1 MLLLMFNIPKRFAG
15 IKRFEQILQ
24 VMAKY
29 ELGYYLEA
37 VRLKKRTFLSKKNKM
52 SRPVELRMLFEE
64 LGGSFVKLGQLLS
77 LRPDLIPKEYCDE
90 LGKLQDDVEP
100 VPYHEI
106 GHVIKAE
113 LKKPVKKLF
122 KSFDKKPIASAS
134 IGQVHVA
141 KLTNGK
147 KVAIKVMRPGIR
159 ALMETDLEI
168 LDYLSRL
175 FKHHVKQELVDP
187 EEIFQEFKHYTE
199 NEMDYLK
206 EAYTIKKFYANFRN
220 DRKIKIPLV
229 YDKLT
234 TRRVLTMEFIE
245 GVELREILMH
255 PQKYKRFDKKK
266 LSELIVYSIMKQIFI
281 DGFFHGDPHPGNIIV
296 NKDNIG
302 FIDFGIVG
310 VLDEEMKERLGVLF
324 VNLLNRDAG
333 GLVKSFISLNIVDND
348 VNINSLKKGLSD
360 ALGEYYN
367 TSLDRIDV
375 ADLFFKSLAV
385 AKKHRIKF
393 PRDFVLLGKALVTL
407 QGVGIE
413 LNPEFNLV
421 QIAHPFISKLSKQ
434 KTKPIYLLKR
444 LVMEGERFAEFAHN
458 LPDES
463 KKVYRTIEK
472 ADIALDTI
480 NQDIKSL
487 TTEMRAESWRIIMG
501 IIIAALIIGAS
512 LTYKTDKLMGQLFV
526 LLACII
532 LVYLLFSI
540 ARDNLKNKQW

>member
-1 MLLLMFNIPKRFAG
+1 MFKIPRQFAG

-24 VMAKY
+24 VISKY
-29 ELGYYLEA
+29 ELGYYLEVA
-37 VRLKKRTFLSKKNKM
+37 RLKKRTFLSKKNKM

-77 LRPDLIPKEYCDE
+77 LRPDLIPKDYCDE
-90 LGKLQDDVEP
+90 LGKLQDDVGP

-106 GHVIKAE
+106 EHVIKAE
-113 LKKPVKKLF
+113 LKKPVKELF

-141 KLTNGK
+141 RLTNGK
-147 KVAIKVMRPGIR
+147 KVAVKVMRPGIR
-159 ALMETDLEI
+159 ALMANDLEI

-175 FKHHVKQELVDP
+175 FKHHVKQDLVDP
-187 EEIFQEFKHYTE
+187 EEIFQEFKQYTE

-220 DRKIKIPLV
+220 DMKIKIPLV

-234 TRRVLTMEFIE
+234 THRVLTMEFIE
-245 GVELREILMH
+245 GVELREILVH
-255 PQKYKRFDKKK
+255 PQKYKRLDKKK
-266 LSELIVYSIMKQIFI
+266 LSELIVYSIMKQVFI

-302 FIDFGIVG
+302 YIDFGIVG
-310 VLDEEMKERLGVLF
+310 ALDEEMRERLGVLF
-324 VNLLNRDAG
+324 VHLLNKDAG
-333 GLVKSFISLNIVDND
+333 GLVKSFISLNIVEAD
-348 VNINSLKKGLSD
+348 VDVNSLKKDLSNT
-360 ALGEYYN
+360 LGEYYN
-367 TSLDRIDV
+367 TSLDRVDM
-375 ADLFFKSLAV
+375 ADLFFKSLFV

-421 QIAHPFISKLSKQ
+421 QTAHPFISKLSKQ

-472 ADIALDTI
+472 ADIALDSI

-487 TTEMRAESWRIIMG
+487 TTEMRMESWRVVMG
-501 IIIAALIIGAS
+501 IIIAALVIGAS
-512 LTYKTDKLMGQLFV
+512 LTYKTDPTVGRLFII
-526 LLACII
+526 LACII
-532 LVYLLFSI
+532 LAYLLFSI
-540 ARDNLKNKQW
+540 ARDNLKNKQ

>member
-1 MLLLMFNIPKRFAG
+1 MFKIPRQFAG

-24 VMAKY
+24 VISKY
-29 ELGYYLEA
+29 ELGYYLEVA
-37 VRLKKRTFLSKKNKM
+37 RLKKRTFLSKKNKM

-90 LGKLQDDVEP
+90 LGKLQDDVDP
-100 VPYHEI
+100 IPYHEI
-106 GHVIKAE
+106 EHVIKSE
-113 LKKPVKKLF
+113 LKQPVKKLF

-141 KLTNGK
+141 RLTNGK
-147 KVAIKVMRPGIR
+147 KVAVKIMRPGIR
-159 ALMETDLEI
+159 ALMATDLEI
-168 LDYLSRL
+168 LDYLSRI

-220 DRKIKIPLV
+220 DRKIKIPIV
-229 YDKLT
+229 YEKLT
-234 TRRVLTMEFIE
+234 THRVLTMEFIE

-255 PQKYKRFDKKK
+255 PQKYKRLNKKK
-266 LSELIVYSIMKQIFI
+266 ISELIVYSIMKQIFI

-296 NKDNIG
+296 NKGSIG
-302 FIDFGIVG
+302 YIDFGIVG
-310 VLDEEMKERLGVLF
+310 ALDEEMRERLGVLF
-324 VNLLNRDAG
+324 ISLLNRDAG
-333 GLVKSFISLNIVDND
+333 GLVKSFISLNIVDDD
-348 VNINSLKKGLSD
+348 VDVNSLKKDLSNT
-360 ALGEYYN
+360 LGEYYN
-367 TSLDRIDV
+367 TSIDRIDM

-413 LNPEFNLV
+413 LNPDFNLV
-421 QIAHPFISKLSKQ
+421 EAAHPFISKLSKQ
-434 KTKPIYLLKR
+434 KTKPMYLLRR
-444 LVMEGERFAEFAHN
+444 LAQEGARFAEFTHN

-463 KKVYRTIEK
+463 KKIYRTIEK

-480 NQDIKSL
+480 NTDIKSL
-487 TTEMRAESWRIIMG
+487 TTEMRAESGRLIMG
-501 IIIAALIIGAS
+501 IIIAAFIIGAS
-512 LTYKTDKLMGQLFV
+512 LTYKTDKLIGQLFV

-532 LVYLLFSI
+532 LAYLLFSI
-540 ARDNLKNKQW
+540 ARDNFKNKQW

>member
-1 MLLLMFNIPKRFAG
+1 
-15 IKRFEQILQ
+15 
-24 VMAKY
+24 
-29 ELGYYLEA
+29 
-37 VRLKKRTFLSKKNKM
+37 M

-77 LRPDLIPKEYCDE
+77 LRPDLIPKDYCDE

-106 GHVIKAE
+106 EHVIKAE
-113 LKKPVKKLF
+113 LKKPVKELF

-141 KLTNGK
+141 RLANGK
-147 KVAIKVMRPGIR
+147 KVAVKVMRPGIR
-159 ALMETDLEI
+159 ALMANDLEI

-175 FKHHVKQELVDP
+175 FKHHVKQDLVDP
-187 EEIFQEFKHYTE
+187 EEIFQEFKQYTE

-220 DRKIKIPLV
+220 DMKIKIPLV

-234 TRRVLTMEFIE
+234 THRVLTMEFIE
-245 GVELREILMH
+245 GVELREILVH
-255 PQKYKRFDKKK
+255 PQKYKRLDKKK
-266 LSELIVYSIMKQIFI
+266 LSELIVYSIMKQVFI

-302 FIDFGIVG
+302 YIDFGIVG
-310 VLDEEMKERLGVLF
+310 ALDEEMRERLGVLF
-324 VNLLNRDAG
+324 VHLLNKDAG
-333 GLVKSFISLNIVDND
+333 GLVKSFISLNIVEAD
-348 VNINSLKKGLSD
+348 VDVNSLKKDLSNT
-360 ALGEYYN
+360 LGEYYN
-367 TSLDRIDV
+367 TSLDRVDM
-375 ADLFFKSLAV
+375 ADLFFKSLFV

-421 QIAHPFISKLSKQ
+421 QTAHPFISKLSKQ

-444 LVMEGERFAEFAHN
+444 LVMEGERFAEFAHS

-463 KKVYRTIEK
+463 RKVYRTIEK

-487 TTEMRAESWRIIMG
+487 TSEMRMESWRVVMG
-501 IIIAALIIGAS
+501 IIIAALVIGAS
-512 LTYKTDKLMGQLFV
+512 LTYKTDPKVGRLFII
-526 LLACII
+526 LACII
-532 LVYLLFSI
+532 LAYLLFSI
-540 ARDNLKNKQW
+540 ARDNLKNKQ